1 MEDSEPLR
9 PATDEEVASTLAY
22 ALRFDARGRPWPA
35 GMEIAAG
42 VAGEVLA
49 EDVTRLGLV
58 AMKRRGGNRRGR
70 VR

>member
-1 MEDSEPLR
+1 MENSEPLR
-9 PATDEEVASTLAY
+9 RATDEEVASTLAY
-22 ALRFDARGRPWPA
+22 ALRFDGRGRPWPA

-49 EDVTRLGLV
+49 EDVARLGLV